1 MAIFCVFDD
10 DVDDDEKGDG
20 QEKLDDGDED
30 HDDRVIA
37 SKSHA

>member
-1 MAIFCVFDD
+1 MMMMTMTVMM
-10 DVDDDEKGDG
+10 KDG
-20 QEKLDDGDED
+20 QEDLDDGDED